1 VSGRDIVFIS
11 CGQRTDE
18 ETRLGQEIFRLVKD
32 LTPLTPFFA
41 AEVSSVNALTTEI
54 FQNLKN
60 AAGFICVMHRRGD
73 VHIGGAR
80 VGTRG
85 SVFIE
90 QEIAIA
96 SFIHQV
102 LGQRLN
108 VAAFIE
114 NGISLEG
121 IREHIPFNPDSFGS
135 SDEVLEKLRQVLP
148 TWVPEQSG
156 ARLDLFVKS
165 GGYDAPARREMD
177 ILVALV
183 INDTDE
189 DIEKYRVDVELPKGI
204 MEQGP
209 IYGIQNHDLTT
220 AKKDVFSYREP
231 GQGRGPVF
239 SRGRKVL
246 DGLRF
251 HSVVGTPR
259 TGEQAS
265 ASLFVEG
272 RRVRTATCILGERRP
287 D

>member
-1 VSGRDIVFIS
+1 MSGRRIVFIS

-18 ETRLGQEIFRLVKD
+18 ERHLGQAIFDLVKA

-60 AAGFICVMHRRGD
+60 AAGFICVMHRRGE
-73 VHIGGAR
+73 VHIGGAH

-102 LGQRLN
+102 LGQRLS

-114 NGISLEG
+114 NDIFLEG

-135 SDEVLEKLRQVLP
+135 NDEVLEKLRKVLP

-156 ARLDLFVKS
+156 TRLELFVKN
-165 GGYDAPARREMD
+165 GGYNAPARRDED
-177 ILVALV
+177 ILIALV
-183 INDTDE
+183 INDTDG
-189 DIEKYRVDVELPKGI
+189 DIEKYRVDVELPKDI
-204 MEQGP
+204 MEKGP

-220 AKKDVFSYREP
+220 AEEDVFSYREP

-239 SRGRKVL
+239 SRGKKML

-251 HSVVGTPR
+251 PSVVGTPR
-259 TGEQAS
+259 SGEQAR

-272 RRVRTATCILGERRP
+272 RRVTTATCTLGERRS